1 MRTMST
7 APASIVYPRTL
18 DADVQAA
25 RFTPAEF
32 WLDVT
37 LDSVLWIVA
46 AGFLALAIVL
56 AGSARWNLGLPL
68 LGAASWQSYI
78 MPSFAL
84 GLMPTALIARHWSW
98 RISVRRPAC

>member
-1 MRTMST
+1 MAPMVHRTVMRTMST

-25 RFTPAEF
+25 RFTPAEV

-46 AGFLALAIVL
+46 KT
-56 AGSARWNLGLPL
+56 
-68 LGAASWQSYI
+68 
-78 MPSFAL
+78 PSPDRA
-84 GLMPTALIARHWSW
+84 
-98 RISVRRPAC
+98 